1 MVFTEH
7 INDIMHL
14 HSNMIDQGFKPVRY
28 YVPVIAQLLWCQKTK
43 AKYKEDYVCVWSHC
57 SLLYYIISINS
68 HQDGQSFSREFG
80 RLLEAFNFTS
90 HFNRFIPTKR
100 LILFYCRLFFSITCI
115 HSNQIFFAICSVKK
129 TNFL

>member
-57 SLLYYIISINS
+57 SLLYYIISINP
-68 HQDGQSFSREFG
+68 HQDGHLVMSLGVYWKPSI
-80 RLLEAFNFTS
+80 LL
-90 HFNRFIPTKR
+90 
-100 LILFYCRLFFSITCI
+100 LISIGLFLQ
-115 HSNQIFFAICSVKK
+115 NV
-129 TNFL
+129 